1 MRVAYREL
9 DLLMLTNPVHSP
21 FLILVTL
28 FEQFTLYPRLHMD
41 ARMSTCGPQSQG
53 ILENMT
59 YYEPDAE
66 HMYSFADCDM
76 FMRFRGGGIGHM
88 AIAEVTERLLQ
99 ESHEDMQDNLE
110 GHPTD
115 KPSIPDALRP
125 ARGRDQEYADVR
137 HSEVVLGNPPNTLT
151 VGMLCQEGPN
161 NIQAEEAD
169 YGYIDNDAEDIDDGG
184 EIGTDDE
191 DALGPEDGEDDGG
204 DDPCTVEGYASL

>member
-1 MRVAYREL
+1 
-9 DLLMLTNPVHSP
+9 
-21 FLILVTL
+21 
-28 FEQFTLYPRLHMD
+28 
-41 ARMSTCGPQSQG
+41 
-53 ILENMT
+53 
-59 YYEPDAE
+59 
-66 HMYSFADCDM
+66 M

-191 DALGPEDGEDDGG
+191 DALGPEDGEDDGDSVTTIQRAASILEGPHANGPIFPVLGCRTTGSPSYYSPPPRG
-204 DDPCTVEGYASL
+204 DQCIAGDAGLLYLRVARKSNSCAYETLSFQ

>member
-1 MRVAYREL
+1 
-9 DLLMLTNPVHSP
+9 
-21 FLILVTL
+21 
-28 FEQFTLYPRLHMD
+28 
-41 ARMSTCGPQSQG
+41 
-53 ILENMT
+53 MT